1 MLGLKT
7 LQGGV
12 PGILLSVRL
21 YALLLLLGLIS
32 LAWNLMSALLH
43 PLMPEPRARVFGRAG
58 IAHVYR
64 WFWGLAQLVGVLKL
78 DASELDGLRHETTG
92 LIIAANHPS
101 MLDALLIV
109 AQLPQGVCVMKADLM
124 RNIFL
129 GAGARLARYIRNDSP
144 RGMIR
149 GAVANLREGA
159 HLVLFPEGTRTVQRP
174 VNPFRPGITLIA
186 QLAQVP
192 IQTVIIETDS
202 PYLGKGWPIW
212 RRPPMPVVFRMRL
225 GQRFAPEADHA
236 ALLKRLERYFV
247 EELRA

>member
-1 MLGLKT
+1 MLKLLRDLLQSVLLYLLLVQLGLMS
-7 LQGGV
+7 
-12 PGILLSVRL
+12 LL
-21 YALLLLLGLIS
+21 
-32 LAWNLMSALLH
+32 WNLASTLLYPLLPARRGQAL
-43 PLMPEPRARVFGRAG
+43 GRAG
-58 IAHVYR
+58 ISHVYR
-64 WFWGLAQLVGVLKL
+64 KFWDIARISGLLKVDSTEL
-78 DASELDGLRHETTG
+78 DALRDEPTG

-109 AQLPQGVCVMKADLM
+109 AKLPQGVCVMKAELM

-159 HLVLFPEGTRTVQRP
+159 HLVLFPEGTRTVRRP
-174 VNPFRPGITLIA
+174 INPFRPGITLIA

-212 RRPPMPVVFRMRL
+212 RRPALPVVFRLRL
-225 GQRFAPEADHA
+225 GQRFAPQADHA
-236 ALLKRLERYFV
+236 ALLQRLERYFI
-247 EELRA
+247 EELSP

>member
-1 MLGLKT
+1 MRLLQGWVQSVLLYLLLIQLGLMS
-7 LQGGV
+7 LLWN
-12 PGILLSVRL
+12 LLST
-21 YALLLLLGLIS
+21 LLFPLL
-32 LAWNLMSALLH
+32 A
-43 PLMPEPRARVFGRAG
+43 PRRGQAIGRAG

-64 WFWGLAQLVGVLKL
+64 KFWGIAQFSGLLKVDSAEL
-78 DASELDGLRHETTG
+78 DALRDEPTG

-109 AQLPQGVCVMKADLM
+109 ARLPHGVCVMKAELM
-124 RNIFL
+124 RNVFL

-144 RGMIR
+144 RSMIR

-159 HLVLFPEGTRTVQRP
+159 HLVLFPEGTRTVRRP
-174 VNPFRPGITLIA
+174 INPFRPGVSLIA

-212 RRPPMPVVFRMRL
+212 RRPPMPVVFRLRL
-225 GQRFAPEADHA
+225 GQRFAPQADHA
-236 ALLKRLERYFV
+236 ALLRRLEQYFI
-247 EELRA
+247 EELSS

>member
-1 MLGLKT
+1 MLKLLRDLLQTVLLYLLLVQLGLMS
-7 LQGGV
+7 
-12 PGILLSVRL
+12 LL
-21 YALLLLLGLIS
+21 
-32 LAWNLMSALLH
+32 WNLASALLY
-43 PLMPEPRARVFGRAG
+43 PLLPARRGQALGRAA
-58 IAHVYR
+58 ISHVYR
-64 WFWGLAQLVGVLKL
+64 KFWGIARISGLLKVDSTEL
-78 DASELDGLRHETTG
+78 DALRDETTG

-109 AQLPQGVCVMKADLM
+109 AKLPQGVCVMKAELM

-159 HLVLFPEGTRTVQRP
+159 HLVLFPEGTRTVRRP
-174 VNPFRPGITLIA
+174 INPFRPGITLIA

-212 RRPPMPVVFRMRL
+212 RRPALPVVFRLRL
-225 GQRFAPEADHA
+225 GQRFAPQADHA
-236 ALLKRLERYFV
+236 ALLQRLERYFI
-247 EELRA
+247 EELGP